1 MLVASSELVGFLGV
15 AETGE
20 SVGRAFAVHFHFH
33 RAFAFGAGFAQDGES
48 GQGFV
53 VNLSNQ
59 IGFAGIFLLPDLA
72 DLEFARGHMTNVVRI
87 GRPVNISA
95 RGDSL
100 GQHLG
105 ALWCGG
111 AARSKRFSGKGEAAI
126 WWG

>member
-15 AETGE
+15 AEAGE
-20 SVGRAFAVHFHFH
+20 GVGRAFAVHFDFYG
-33 RAFAFGAGFAQDGES
+33 AFAFGAGFAEDGEG

-87 GRPVNISA
+87 GRGVNISA
-95 RGDSL
+95 RG
-100 GQHLG
+100 
-105 ALWCGG
+105 
-111 AARSKRFSGKGEAAI
+111 
-126 WWG
+126 